1 VDASAELALQPDA
14 SRFTLPRFLED
25 VIERHGGRP
34 ALRDERGAWTFDELG
49 DESRR
54 IGRGLLSAGLSPG
67 GRVAVLMANR
77 REWVSSVF
85 GASLAGAVC
94 IPVNTFGTPDE
105 LDYIL
110 QHGDVEFL
118 LMQSSLLSHRYL
130 DDLLARHPE
139 IVQGEPG
146 ELACAAL
153 PKLRR
158 IFAFSDGAGSCAAGA
173 VEDWEALESQRGA
186 AELETRAQAVCP
198 DDDGLIIYTSGT
210 TARPKGVL
218 HRQAAAVIQSWRFA
232 EYMALSPED
241 RVWTAQPFFWTAGIC
256 MSLGA
261 SLAAGA
267 ELVLQDRFEAESALD
282 CIERTRP
289 TTLHAWPHQEKAMA
303 EHPSA
308 AARDLSSLSKIEFG
322 SAMSSLAGL
331 EEDVWGTYGS
341 YGCSETFTIC
351 SALPAWAPPGDRA
364 ETSGVP
370 LPGMELRIL
379 DTETGEPLPQG
390 EKGEIAVR
398 GITLMRG
405 YVKVDDSLVLDGE
418 GFFRTQDGGFID
430 ERGHLH
436 WTGRLSNLLKT
447 GGANVSPLEIEAALG
462 RFPGLTAAVA
472 VGVPHPTLGEAIVV
486 CGVLSGEGAEPTQEA
501 VLDELR
507 PKLAAYK
514 LPRAVLFFNPDEVDL
529 TGNQK
534 IQVESMRE
542 RARERLA
549 AERIEIAGTV
559 YEA

>member
-1 VDASAELALQPDA
+1 
-14 SRFTLPRFLED
+14 
-25 VIERHGGRP
+25 
-34 ALRDERGAWTFDELG
+34 
-49 DESRR
+49 
-54 IGRGLLSAGLSPG
+54 
-67 GRVAVLMANR
+67 MA
-77 REWVSSVF
+77 
-85 GASLAGAVC
+85 AK
-94 IPVNTFGTPDE
+94 
-105 LDYIL
+105 
-110 QHGDVEFL
+110 
-118 LMQSSLLSHRYL
+118 M
-130 DDLLARHPE
+130 
-139 IVQGEPG
+139 
-146 ELACAAL
+146 
-153 PKLRR
+153 
-158 IFAFSDGAGSCAAGA
+158 
-173 VEDWEALESQRGA
+173 
-186 AELETRAQAVCP
+186 
-198 DDDGLIIYTSGT
+198 
-210 TARPKGVL
+210 
-218 HRQAAAVIQSWRFA
+218 
-232 EYMALSPED
+232 
-241 RVWTAQPFFWTAGIC
+241 
-256 MSLGA
+256 
-261 SLAAGA
+261 
-267 ELVLQDRFEAESALD
+267 
-282 CIERTRP
+282 
-289 TTLHAWPHQEKAMA
+289 
-303 EHPSA
+303 PSA
-308 AARDLSSLSKIEFG
+308 PR
-322 SAMSSLAGL
+322 
-331 EEDVWGTYGS
+331 
-341 YGCSETFTIC
+341 
-351 SALPAWAPPGDRA
+351 R
-364 ETSGVP
+364 SGVP